1 MCSAANWWFIVEV
14 ELSAANSWFAV
25 EVVLSA
31 MKLWFAAETEL
42 SAANLWLSAEV
53 VLSAAICD
61 SLPKLSCLQRICDAA
76 AKVVFSATDLWC
88 RCQSCIVCT
97 GYVMPLPKLYC
108 LQRIC
113 DSLPKLCCLDVNLV
127 ITWSHNPHTKT
138 PILGKPSK
146 SSLIE
151 VWHKY
156 NSYLGTSTIRNGK
169 PPPKEYWFMNE
180 KY

>member
-1 MCSAANWWFIVEV
+1 VFCSELVIHCRSWAVCSEFVIRCRSCVVCSEIVIRCRNWVVCNEFVIVSRSCLV
-14 ELSAANSWFAV
+14 CSD
-25 EVVLSA
+25 
-31 MKLWFAAETEL
+31 LWFA
-42 SAANLWLSAEV
+42 AEV
-53 VLSAAICD
+53 VLSAA
-61 SLPKLSCLQRICDAA
+61 
-76 AKVVFSATDLWC
+76 DLWC
-88 RCQSCIVCT
+88 RCKSCIVCT
-97 GYVMPLPKLYC
+97 GSVMPLPKLYC

-156 NSYLGTSTIRNGK
+156 NSYLGTSTIRNRK
-169 PPPKEYWFMNE
+169 PPPKEYWFTNE